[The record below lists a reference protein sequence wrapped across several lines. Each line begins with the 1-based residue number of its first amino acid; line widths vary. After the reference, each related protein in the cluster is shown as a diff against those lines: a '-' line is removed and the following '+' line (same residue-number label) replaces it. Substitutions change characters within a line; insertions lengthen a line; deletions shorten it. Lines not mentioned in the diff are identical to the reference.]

1 MKKERKKVLL
11 VWVMTLAM
19 LFGVL
24 QPAVGMNEV
33 RAEEGTVSEQNEVG
47 VKYEALPKEPMKT
60 SATASSYQDS
70 AQWGDG
76 NASLAFDGDVNKGWH
91 SQYDSK
97 TGPHWIQWSLGG
109 VHNIGRIAY
118 QVKGTGA
125 NGRFKEIKV
134 EVKNGEADW
143 QTVKE
148 ETLADVGQGGSC
160 NIDFDAVEAT
170 DVKITIKSSYNTYE
184 SGVLASA
191 GELEV
196 YKVVQEVPQG
206 TVNAK
211 INGVEV
217 GGESL
222 SDVITKSGVTDE
234 ITSIEFVSGTVTSE
248 DLALLKAKEKGI
260 FKTIETFKL
269 NLSDTLK
276 FVDKNGKNS
285 KVLPNSAFYNF
296 WALHTVELGG
306 FEEIGSQAFE
316 NTSSLVSVSI
326 PNAVK
331 IQNRAFYNGKKIK
344 ELNLDHVKE
353 IETEAFYQ
361 CNALTAL
368 NVPKV
373 LKIGEKAF
381 YGSKNL
387 KELQLPATLETLGD
401 SAFAVEQKNR
411 RKLNVTSERVTPPV
425 VTPGKNN
432 PFAYAVNST
441 LTVPAEA
448 REAYVNAE
456 RWGDPKNYK
465 WCSLQLEKDMTA
477 TDTYYIT
484 YHWEDQDNLA
494 GVRPNSVAPT
504 LIDESSASYGADT
517 QYRNV
522 TIQPGPVGQDYQYE
536 FTKVPRYNKRGEPA
550 KWKLNPGS
558 YSTNYEIKTEKTGD
572 YEFKATY
579 TLRTRKQDKTVSVN
593 WVGGDAENRPEI
605 KVQMKRQK
613 WSNTSAYDEGEEI
626 TLNMQ
631 NNYTHTWENMVEYES
646 GKDKYP
652 YYPIYSIEEIRAV
665 DGYEVTYSVEKNDKD
680 VYPFDETGNIVI
692 TCTGEAI
699 PEDVVKVNINKEREA
714 GGTSLEDAVAKA
726 GITADQVTSLEFVS
740 GKVTAGDLEYI
751 QKNVNQIQEFKCNLK
766 NGLTYEDKKGAQ
778 STVFPGWTFSEKASL
793 TTVEL
798 GGFTDIGSYAFWKT
812 KNLTSVKIEDAQ
824 IIKASAFSGAEKLT
838 EVNIPN
844 VTKISQWGF
853 SKCRN
858 LVTVNM
864 PKVEKIGPGAFLASG
879 YLNITLPASLK
890 SISGAAFGVAES
902 YGQPGEKV
910 EFHVV
915 MEGAT
920 PPTVEPE
927 HNENSPFKDAAQ
939 TSTLEV
945 PEGSEDTYLKSEFGD
960 EEKGT
965 WCNLPLKGISTDATV
980 TFDVNG
986 TLTTEKIPVGEMI
999 GDKLPENPEKN
1010 GFVFTGWNTAKDGSG
1025 QEVTDQTVVE
1035 GDMTVFAVFDDLKA
1049 TDTWT
1054 LVYHWE
1060 DQDNLAG
1067 VRPALL
1073 TPRLIDESSSAHA
1086 ADTQGNNVT
1095 FSPGPA
1101 PQDYVYTFEKVP
1113 RYNKVGEKAQWRVSP
1128 GTPAKNYKIT
1138 LEEAGERAYKAT
1150 YALNVRKQDKTVKV
1164 EWAGGDEANRPEIKV
1179 SFVKRGFINDWV
1191 TEIEEVVLNEENG
1204 YTHTWK
1210 DMVEYESGKEEY
1222 PYYPIYSIEAIETI
1236 DGYET
1241 TYSVEKMKDEDVY
1254 PFDENGQL
1262 VITNTAIDKQAPNV
1276 SVKGEG
1282 NGDRFRK
1289 ITGIAV
1295 HDTEGV
1301 KELKVNNTIT
1311 VINSKYKYLTDIE
1324 KLGVKEGENTAVV
1337 TDNAGNAK
1345 SVTFYYDTTA
1355 PTFNWIVDN
1364 KTQAQSKEV
1373 RLETSEEI
1381 QLPDEGWS
1389 LKGEENGVFV
1399 YVKTFY
1405 ANWKDKNFTV
1415 TDLAGNV
1422 SEPQFV
1428 EVKRIDNSRPT
1439 VVELTQDITDWT
1451 NKDVTVTIKTST
1463 DCVAP
1468 EGWKQVNKRTF
1479 TKVFHANGEY
1489 SVTLTSVTGV
1499 TGDAHLFSITNID
1512 KEAPVIDYAAIESAN
1527 GYRKEIPVNEG
1538 EEYTE
1543 EKLVEMFTKP
1553 EWVSDNSGTAT
1564 FKVDKWG
1571 LEHGLDGYQP
1581 FTSKTPGE
1589 YKVRFYAYDAAGNSS
1604 SFDVYVKVLEPEVEE
1619 RTTTVSYTV
1628 FIDGRVRTGQ
1638 WTHTGTE
1645 TGEFRFDLSMV
1656 KEDLPAS
1663 YELEEGEEGYRMLQY
1678 GDTTSV
1684 TFYLTR

>member
-1101 PQDYVYTFEKVP
+1101 PQDYVY
-1113 RYNKVGEKAQWRVSP
+1113 
-1128 GTPAKNYKIT
+1128 
-1138 LEEAGERAYKAT
+1138 
-1150 YALNVRKQDKTVKV
+1150 
-1164 EWAGGDEANRPEIKV
+1164 
-1179 SFVKRGFINDWV
+1179 
-1191 TEIEEVVLNEENG
+1191 
-1204 YTHTWK
+1204 
-1210 DMVEYESGKEEY
+1210 
-1222 PYYPIYSIEAIETI
+1222 
-1236 DGYET
+1236 
-1241 TYSVEKMKDEDVY
+1241 

-1479 TKVFHANGEY
+1479 TKVFNANGEY

-1589 YKVRFYAYDAAGNSS
+1589 YKVRFYAYDAAGNNS

>member
-1 MKKERKKVLL
+1 MKKERKRGLL
-11 VWVMTLAM
+11 AWVMAIAM
-19 LFGVL
+19 LAGVL
-24 QPAVGMNEV
+24 QPLTGFSDVQAKESESAQSKEAV
-33 RAEEGTVSEQNEVG
+33 Q
-47 VKYEALPKEPMKT
+47 YEALPKEPMKS
-60 SATASSYQDS
+60 SATASSFQDS
-70 AQWGDG
+70 PKWGDG
-76 NASLAFDGDVNKGWH
+76 NAALAFDGDVNKGWH

-109 VHNIGRIAY
+109 VYEIGRIGY
-118 QVKGTGA
+118 RVKGNGA
-125 NGRFKEIKV
+125 NGRFKDIKV
-134 EVKNGEADW
+134 EVKNGDTDW
-143 QTVKE
+143 AAVKQ
-148 ETLADVGQGGSC
+148 ETLQDVGQGGTS
-160 NIDFDAVEAT
+160 NIDFEPVQAT
-170 DVKITIKSSYNTYE
+170 DVRITISSSYNTNE
-184 SGVLASA
+184 TGVLASA
-191 GELEV
+191 GEIDV
-196 YKVVQEVPQG
+196 YKAVP
-206 TVNAK
+206 
-211 INGVEV
+211 
-217 GGESL
+217 
-222 SDVITKSGVTDE
+222 
-234 ITSIEFVSGTVTSE
+234 
-248 DLALLKAKEKGI
+248 DL
-260 FKTIETFKL
+260 
-269 NLSDTLK
+269 
-276 FVDKNGKNS
+276 
-285 KVLPNSAFYNF
+285 
-296 WALHTVELGG
+296 
-306 FEEIGSQAFE
+306 
-316 NTSSLVSVSI
+316 
-326 PNAVK
+326 
-331 IQNRAFYNGKKIK
+331 
-344 ELNLDHVKE
+344 
-353 IETEAFYQ
+353 
-361 CNALTAL
+361 
-368 NVPKV
+368 
-373 LKIGEKAF
+373 
-381 YGSKNL
+381 
-387 KELQLPATLETLGD
+387 
-401 SAFAVEQKNR
+401 
-411 RKLNVTSERVTPPV
+411 
-425 VTPGKNN
+425 
-432 PFAYAVNST
+432 
-441 LTVPAEA
+441 
-448 REAYVNAE
+448 
-456 RWGDPKNYK
+456 
-465 WCSLQLEKDMTA
+465 TA
-477 TDTYYIT
+477 TDVYHVTYY
-484 YHWEDQDNLA
+484 WEDQDNLA
-494 GVRPNSVAPT
+494 GVRPDKVAPT
-504 LIDESSASYGADT
+504 LVDESSPYYRAET
-517 QYRNV
+517 QYGNATV
-522 TIQPGPVGQDYQYE
+522 SPGPIRQGYQYT
-536 FTKVPRYNKRGEPA
+536 FKKVPRYNKRGELA
-550 KWKLNPGS
+550 QWKLNPGK
-558 YSTNYEIKTEKTGD
+558 YSANYQIQTEKTGD
-572 YEFKATY
+572 REFRATY
-579 TLRTRKQDKTVSVN
+579 TLNTRKQDKTIRVD
-593 WVGGDAENRPEI
+593 WGGADAADRPAI
-605 KVQMKRQK
+605 KLQLMYQK
-613 WSNTSAYDEGEEI
+613 WDGSFVFPVEGTKAI
-626 TLNMQ
+626 TLDAANH
-631 NNYTHTWENMVEYES
+631 YTYTWKDMVEYES
-646 GKDKYP
+646 GKEAFP
-652 YYPIYSIEEIRAV
+652 YQPIYSIEELEAI
-665 DGYEVTYSVEKNDKD
+665 DGYDITYSTEKNSRG
-680 VYPFDETGNIVI
+680 VYPFNTDGQLVI
-692 TCTGEAI
+692 TCTSTTPTPA
-699 PEDVVKVNINKEREA
+699 VTVKVNGQET
-714 GGTSLEDAVAKA
+714 GGASLEDAVAKA
-726 GITADQVTSLEFVS
+726 GVTADQVTSLEFVS
-740 GKVTAGDLEYI
+740 GTVTESDMEYI
-751 QKNVNQIQEFKCNLK
+751 ENNVNQIQEFKCNLK
-766 NGLTYEDKKGAQ
+766 DGLTYEDKKGAQ
-778 STVFPGWTFSEKASL
+778 STAFPGWTFSEKASL

-812 KNLTSVKIEDAQ
+812 TNLASVKIEDAQ
-824 IIKASAFSGAEKLT
+824 IIKESAFSGAEKLT

-902 YGQPGEKV
+902 YGQPGEKA

-915 MEGAT
+915 MESAT

-980 TFDVNG
+980 TFDVDG

-999 GDKLPENPEKN
+999 GDKLPENPEKK

-1101 PQDYVYTFEKVP
+1101 PQDYVYTFENVP
-1113 RYNKVGEKAQWRVSP
+1113 RYNKIGEKAQWRVSP
-1128 GTPAKNYKIT
+1128 GIPAKNYKIT
-1138 LEEAGERAYKAT
+1138 LEEAGEHSYKAT

-1179 SFVKRGFINDWV
+1179 RFVKRGFINDWV
-1191 TEIEEVVLNEENG
+1191 TEIEEVVLNAENG

-1222 PYYPIYSIEAIETI
+1222 PYYPIYSIEAIEMV

-1282 NGDRFRK
+1282 NGDRFRR

-1301 KELKVNNTIT
+1301 KELKVNDTIT

-1337 TDNAGNAK
+1337 TDNAGNEK
-1345 SVTFYYDTTA
+1345 SITFYYDTTA
-1355 PTFNWIVDN
+1355 PAFNWIVDN
-1364 KTQAQSKEV
+1364 NTQAQSKEV

-1399 YVKTFY
+1399 YVKTFT
-1405 ANWKDKNFTV
+1405 ANWKDKAFTV

-1489 SVTLTSVTGV
+1489 SVRLTSVTGV
-1499 TGDAHLFSITNID
+1499 QGDAYPFSITNID
-1512 KEAPVIDYAAIESAN
+1512 KEAPVIDYAAIEAAN

-1543 EKLVEMFTKP
+1543 EKLLEMFTKP

-1589 YKVRFYAYDAAGNSS
+1589 YKVRFYAYDAAGNNS
-1604 SFDVYVKVLEPEVEE
+1604 SFDVYVKVLEPEVPEVEE
-1619 RTTTVSYTV
+1619 RTTTVNYTV
-1628 FIDGRVRTGQ
+1628 FIDGRVRTGK

-1645 TGEFRFDLSMV
+1645 TGEFKFDLSMV
-1656 KEDLPAS
+1656 KGLPAS

>member
-1 MKKERKKVLL
+1 MKKERKRGLL
-11 VWVMTLAM
+11 AWVMAIAM
-19 LFGVL
+19 LAGVL
-24 QPAVGMNEV
+24 QPLTGFSDVQAKESESAQSKEAV
-33 RAEEGTVSEQNEVG
+33 Q
-47 VKYEALPKEPMKT
+47 YEALPKEPMKS
-60 SATASSYQDS
+60 SATASSFQDS
-70 AQWGDG
+70 PKWGDG
-76 NASLAFDGDVNKGWH
+76 NAALAFDGDVNKGWH

-109 VHNIGRIAY
+109 VYEIGRIGY
-118 QVKGTGA
+118 RVKGNGA
-125 NGRFKEIKV
+125 NGRFKDIKV
-134 EVKNGEADW
+134 EVKNGDTDW
-143 QTVKE
+143 AAVKQ
-148 ETLADVGQGGSC
+148 ETLQDVGQGGTS
-160 NIDFDAVEAT
+160 NIDFEPVQAT
-170 DVKITIKSSYNTYE
+170 DVRITISSSYNTNE
-184 SGVLASA
+184 TGVLASA
-191 GELEV
+191 GEIDV
-196 YKVVQEVPQG
+196 YKAVP
-206 TVNAK
+206 
-211 INGVEV
+211 
-217 GGESL
+217 
-222 SDVITKSGVTDE
+222 
-234 ITSIEFVSGTVTSE
+234 
-248 DLALLKAKEKGI
+248 DL
-260 FKTIETFKL
+260 
-269 NLSDTLK
+269 
-276 FVDKNGKNS
+276 
-285 KVLPNSAFYNF
+285 
-296 WALHTVELGG
+296 
-306 FEEIGSQAFE
+306 
-316 NTSSLVSVSI
+316 
-326 PNAVK
+326 
-331 IQNRAFYNGKKIK
+331 
-344 ELNLDHVKE
+344 
-353 IETEAFYQ
+353 
-361 CNALTAL
+361 
-368 NVPKV
+368 
-373 LKIGEKAF
+373 
-381 YGSKNL
+381 
-387 KELQLPATLETLGD
+387 
-401 SAFAVEQKNR
+401 
-411 RKLNVTSERVTPPV
+411 
-425 VTPGKNN
+425 
-432 PFAYAVNST
+432 
-441 LTVPAEA
+441 
-448 REAYVNAE
+448 
-456 RWGDPKNYK
+456 
-465 WCSLQLEKDMTA
+465 TA
-477 TDTYYIT
+477 TDVYHVTYY
-484 YHWEDQDNLA
+484 WEDQDNLA
-494 GVRPNSVAPT
+494 GVRPDKVAPT
-504 LIDESSASYGADT
+504 LVDESSPYYRAET
-517 QYRNV
+517 QYGNATV
-522 TIQPGPVGQDYQYE
+522 SPGPIRQGYQYT
-536 FTKVPRYNKRGEPA
+536 FKKVPRYNKRGELA
-550 KWKLNPGS
+550 QWKLNPGK
-558 YSTNYEIKTEKTGD
+558 YSANYQIQTEKTGD
-572 YEFKATY
+572 REFRATY
-579 TLRTRKQDKTVSVN
+579 TLNTRKQDKTIRVD
-593 WVGGDAENRPEI
+593 WGGADAADRPAI
-605 KVQMKRQK
+605 KLQLMYQK
-613 WSNTSAYDEGEEI
+613 WDGSFVFPVEGTKAI
-626 TLNMQ
+626 TLDAANH
-631 NNYTHTWENMVEYES
+631 YTYTWKDMVEYES
-646 GKDKYP
+646 GKEAFP
-652 YYPIYSIEEIRAV
+652 YQPIYSIEELEAI
-665 DGYEVTYSVEKNDKD
+665 DGYDITYSTEKNSRG
-680 VYPFDETGNIVI
+680 VYPFNTDGQLVI
-692 TCTGEAI
+692 TCTSTTPTPA
-699 PEDVVKVNINKEREA
+699 VTVKVNGQET
-714 GGTSLEDAVAKA
+714 GGASLEDAVAKA
-726 GITADQVTSLEFVS
+726 GVTADQVTSLEFVS
-740 GKVTAGDLEYI
+740 GTVTESDMEYI
-751 QKNVNQIQEFKCNLK
+751 ENNVNQIQEFKCNLK
-766 NGLTYEDKKGAQ
+766 DGLTYEDKKGAQ
-778 STVFPGWTFSEKASL
+778 STAFPGWTFSEKASL

-812 KNLTSVKIEDAQ
+812 TNLASVKIEDAQ
-824 IIKASAFSGAEKLT
+824 IIKESAFSGAEKLT

-902 YGQPGEKV
+902 YGQPGEKA

-915 MEGAT
+915 MESAT

-980 TFDVNG
+980 TFDVDG

-999 GDKLPENPEKN
+999 GDKLPENPEKK

-1101 PQDYVYTFEKVP
+1101 PQDYVYTFENVP
-1113 RYNKVGEKAQWRVSP
+1113 RYNKIGEKAQWRVSP
-1128 GTPAKNYKIT
+1128 GIPAKNYKIT
-1138 LEEAGERAYKAT
+1138 LEEAGEHSYKAT

-1179 SFVKRGFINDWV
+1179 RFVKRGFINDWV
-1191 TEIEEVVLNEENG
+1191 TEIEEVVLNAENG

-1222 PYYPIYSIEAIETI
+1222 PYYPIYSIEAIEMV

-1282 NGDRFRK
+1282 NGDRFRR

-1301 KELKVNNTIT
+1301 KELKVNDTIT

-1337 TDNAGNAK
+1337 TDNAGNEK
-1345 SVTFYYDTTA
+1345 SITFYYDTTA
-1355 PTFNWIVDN
+1355 PAFNWIVDN
-1364 KTQAQSKEV
+1364 NTQAQSKEV

-1399 YVKTFY
+1399 YVKTFT
-1405 ANWKDKNFTV
+1405 ANWKDKAFTV

-1463 DCVAP
+1463 DCAAP

-1499 TGDAHLFSITNID
+1499 QGDAYPFSITNID
-1512 KEAPVIDYAAIESAN
+1512 KEAPVIDYAAIEAAN

-1553 EWVSDNSGTAT
+1553 EWVSDNSGTAA

-1589 YKVRFYAYDAAGNSS
+1589 YKVRFYAYDAAGNNS
-1604 SFDVYVKVLEPEVEE
+1604 SFDVYVKVLEPEVPEVEE
-1619 RTTTVSYTV
+1619 RTTTVNYTV

-1645 TGEFRFDLSMV
+1645 TGEFKFDLSMV
-1656 KEDLPAS
+1656 KGLPAS

>member
-1 MKKERKKVLL
+1 MKKERKRGLL
-11 VWVMTLAM
+11 AWVMAIAM
-19 LFGVL
+19 LAGVL
-24 QPAVGMNEV
+24 QPLTGFSDVQAKESKSAQSKEAV
-33 RAEEGTVSEQNEVG
+33 Q
-47 VKYEALPKEPMKT
+47 YEALPKEPMKS
-60 SATASSYQDS
+60 SATASSFQDS
-70 AQWGDG
+70 PKWGDG
-76 NASLAFDGDVNKGWH
+76 NAALAFDGDVNKGWH

-109 VHNIGRIAY
+109 VYEIGRIGY
-118 QVKGTGA
+118 RVKGNGA
-125 NGRFKEIKV
+125 NGRFKDIKV
-134 EVKNGEADW
+134 EVKNGDTDW
-143 QTVKE
+143 AAVKQ
-148 ETLADVGQGGSC
+148 ETLQDVGQGGTS
-160 NIDFDAVEAT
+160 NIDFEPVQAT
-170 DVKITIKSSYNTYE
+170 DVRITISSSYNTNE
-184 SGVLASA
+184 TGVLASA
-191 GELEV
+191 GEIDV
-196 YKVVQEVPQG
+196 YKAVP
-206 TVNAK
+206 
-211 INGVEV
+211 
-217 GGESL
+217 
-222 SDVITKSGVTDE
+222 
-234 ITSIEFVSGTVTSE
+234 
-248 DLALLKAKEKGI
+248 DL
-260 FKTIETFKL
+260 
-269 NLSDTLK
+269 
-276 FVDKNGKNS
+276 
-285 KVLPNSAFYNF
+285 
-296 WALHTVELGG
+296 
-306 FEEIGSQAFE
+306 
-316 NTSSLVSVSI
+316 
-326 PNAVK
+326 
-331 IQNRAFYNGKKIK
+331 
-344 ELNLDHVKE
+344 
-353 IETEAFYQ
+353 
-361 CNALTAL
+361 
-368 NVPKV
+368 
-373 LKIGEKAF
+373 
-381 YGSKNL
+381 
-387 KELQLPATLETLGD
+387 
-401 SAFAVEQKNR
+401 
-411 RKLNVTSERVTPPV
+411 
-425 VTPGKNN
+425 
-432 PFAYAVNST
+432 
-441 LTVPAEA
+441 
-448 REAYVNAE
+448 
-456 RWGDPKNYK
+456 
-465 WCSLQLEKDMTA
+465 TA
-477 TDTYYIT
+477 TDVYHVTYY
-484 YHWEDQDNLA
+484 WEDQDNLA
-494 GVRPNSVAPT
+494 GVRPDKVAPT
-504 LIDESSASYGADT
+504 LVDESSPYYRAET
-517 QYRNV
+517 QYGNATV
-522 TIQPGPVGQDYQYE
+522 SPGPIRQGYQYT
-536 FTKVPRYNKRGEPA
+536 FKKVPRYNKRGELA
-550 KWKLNPGS
+550 QWKLNPGK
-558 YSTNYEIKTEKTGD
+558 YSANYQIQTEKTGD
-572 YEFKATY
+572 REFRATY
-579 TLRTRKQDKTVSVN
+579 TLNTRKQDKTIRVD
-593 WVGGDAENRPEI
+593 WAGADAADRPTI
-605 KVQMKRQK
+605 KLQLMYQK
-613 WSNTSAYDEGEEI
+613 WDGSFVFPVEGTKAI
-626 TLNMQ
+626 TLDAANH
-631 NNYTHTWENMVEYES
+631 YTYTWKDMVEYES
-646 GKDKYP
+646 GKEAFP
-652 YYPIYSIEEIRAV
+652 YQPIYSIEELEAI
-665 DGYEVTYSVEKNDKD
+665 DGYDITYSTEKNSRG
-680 VYPFDETGNIVI
+680 VYPFNTDGQLVI
-692 TCTGEAI
+692 TCTSTTPTPA
-699 PEDVVKVNINKEREA
+699 VTVKVNGQET
-714 GGTSLEDAVAKA
+714 GGASLEDAVAKA
-726 GITADQVTSLEFVS
+726 GVTADQVTSLEFVS
-740 GKVTAGDLEYI
+740 GTVTESDMEYI
-751 QKNVNQIQEFKCNLK
+751 ENNVNQIQEFKCNLK
-766 NGLTYEDKKGAQ
+766 DGLTYEDKKGAQ
-778 STVFPGWTFSEKASL
+778 STAFPGWTFSEKASL

-812 KNLTSVKIEDAQ
+812 TNLASVKIEDAQ
-824 IIKASAFSGAEKLT
+824 IIKESAFSGAEKLT

-902 YGQPGEKV
+902 YGQPGEKA

-915 MEGAT
+915 MESAT

-980 TFDVNG
+980 TFDVDG

-999 GDKLPENPEKN
+999 GDKLPENPEKK

-1101 PQDYVYTFEKVP
+1101 PQDYVYTFENVP
-1113 RYNKVGEKAQWRVSP
+1113 RYNKIGEKAQWRVSP
-1128 GTPAKNYKIT
+1128 GIPAKNYKIT
-1138 LEEAGERAYKAT
+1138 LEEAGEHSYKAT

-1179 SFVKRGFINDWV
+1179 RFVKRGFINDWV
-1191 TEIEEVVLNEENG
+1191 TEIEEVVLNAENG

-1222 PYYPIYSIEAIETI
+1222 PYYPIYSIEAIEMV

-1282 NGDRFRK
+1282 NGDRFRR

-1301 KELKVNNTIT
+1301 KELKVNDTIT

-1324 KLGVKEGENTAVV
+1324 KLDVKEGENTAVV
-1337 TDNAGNAK
+1337 TDNAGNEK
-1345 SVTFYYDTTA
+1345 SITFYYDTTA
-1355 PTFNWIVDN
+1355 PAFNWIVDN
-1364 KTQAQSKEV
+1364 DTQAQSKEV

-1389 LKGEENGVFV
+1389 LKGEANGVFV
-1399 YVKTFY
+1399 YVKTFT
-1405 ANWKDKNFTV
+1405 ANWKDKAFTV

-1428 EVKRIDNSRPT
+1428 EVKRIDNSKPT

-1499 TGDAHLFSITNID
+1499 QGDAYPFSITNID
-1512 KEAPVIDYAAIESAN
+1512 KEAPVIDYAAIEAAN

-1543 EKLVEMFTKP
+1543 EKLLEMFTKP

-1589 YKVRFYAYDAAGNSS
+1589 YKVRFYAYDAAGNNS

-1619 RTTTVSYTV
+1619 RTTTVNYTV

-1656 KEDLPAS
+1656 KNLPAS

>member
-1 MKKERKKVLL
+1 
-11 VWVMTLAM
+11 M

-184 SGVLASA
+184 SGVLVSA

-269 NLSDTLK
+269 NLSDTVK

-373 LKIGEKAF
+373 LKIGKKAF

-927 HNENSPFKDAAQ
+927 HNENSPFKDTAQ

-1101 PQDYVYTFEKVP
+1101 PQDY
-1113 RYNKVGEKAQWRVSP
+1113 
-1128 GTPAKNYKIT
+1128 
-1138 LEEAGERAYKAT
+1138 
-1150 YALNVRKQDKTVKV
+1150 
-1164 EWAGGDEANRPEIKV
+1164 
-1179 SFVKRGFINDWV
+1179 
-1191 TEIEEVVLNEENG
+1191 
-1204 YTHTWK
+1204 
-1210 DMVEYESGKEEY
+1210 
-1222 PYYPIYSIEAIETI
+1222 
-1236 DGYET
+1236 
-1241 TYSVEKMKDEDVY
+1241 VY

-1479 TKVFHANGEY
+1479 TKVFNANGEY

-1512 KEAPVIDYAAIESAN
+1512 KEAPVIDYAAIEAAN

-1589 YKVRFYAYDAAGNSS
+1589 YKVRFYAYDAAGNNS

-1619 RTTTVSYTV
+1619 RTTTVNYTV
-1628 FIDGRVRTGQ
+1628 FIDGRVRTG
-1638 WTHTGTE
+1638 
-1645 TGEFRFDLSMV
+1645 
-1656 KEDLPAS
+1656 
-1663 YELEEGEEGYRMLQY
+1663 
-1678 GDTTSV
+1678 
-1684 TFYLTR
+1684 

>member
-1 MKKERKKVLL
+1 
-11 VWVMTLAM
+11 MTLAM

-184 SGVLASA
+184 SGVLVSA

-269 NLSDTLK
+269 NLSDTVK

-373 LKIGEKAF
+373 LKIGKKAF

-927 HNENSPFKDAAQ
+927 HNENSPFKDTAQ

-1101 PQDYVYTFEKVP
+1101 PQDY
-1113 RYNKVGEKAQWRVSP
+1113 
-1128 GTPAKNYKIT
+1128 
-1138 LEEAGERAYKAT
+1138 
-1150 YALNVRKQDKTVKV
+1150 
-1164 EWAGGDEANRPEIKV
+1164 
-1179 SFVKRGFINDWV
+1179 
-1191 TEIEEVVLNEENG
+1191 
-1204 YTHTWK
+1204 
-1210 DMVEYESGKEEY
+1210 
-1222 PYYPIYSIEAIETI
+1222 
-1236 DGYET
+1236 
-1241 TYSVEKMKDEDVY
+1241 VY

-1479 TKVFHANGEY
+1479 TKVFNANGEY

-1553 EWVSDNSGTAT
+1553 EWVKDNSGTAA

-1656 KEDLPAS
+1656 KNLPAS

>member
-1 MKKERKKVLL
+1 MKKERKRGLL
-11 VWVMTLAM
+11 AWVMAIAM
-19 LFGVL
+19 LAGVL
-24 QPAVGMNEV
+24 QPLTGFSDVQAKESESAQSKEAV
-33 RAEEGTVSEQNEVG
+33 Q
-47 VKYEALPKEPMKT
+47 YEALPKEPMKS
-60 SATASSYQDS
+60 SATASSFQDS
-70 AQWGDG
+70 PKWGDG
-76 NASLAFDGDVNKGWH
+76 NAALAFDGDVNKGWH

-109 VHNIGRIAY
+109 VYEIGRIGY
-118 QVKGTGA
+118 RVKGNGA
-125 NGRFKEIKV
+125 NGRFKDIKV
-134 EVKNGEADW
+134 EVKNGDTDW
-143 QTVKE
+143 AAVKQ
-148 ETLADVGQGGSC
+148 ETLQDVGQGGTS
-160 NIDFDAVEAT
+160 NIDFEPVQAT
-170 DVKITIKSSYNTYE
+170 DVRITISSSYNTNE
-184 SGVLASA
+184 TGVLASA
-191 GELEV
+191 GEIDV
-196 YKVVQEVPQG
+196 YKAVP
-206 TVNAK
+206 
-211 INGVEV
+211 
-217 GGESL
+217 
-222 SDVITKSGVTDE
+222 
-234 ITSIEFVSGTVTSE
+234 
-248 DLALLKAKEKGI
+248 DL
-260 FKTIETFKL
+260 
-269 NLSDTLK
+269 
-276 FVDKNGKNS
+276 
-285 KVLPNSAFYNF
+285 
-296 WALHTVELGG
+296 
-306 FEEIGSQAFE
+306 
-316 NTSSLVSVSI
+316 
-326 PNAVK
+326 
-331 IQNRAFYNGKKIK
+331 
-344 ELNLDHVKE
+344 
-353 IETEAFYQ
+353 
-361 CNALTAL
+361 
-368 NVPKV
+368 
-373 LKIGEKAF
+373 
-381 YGSKNL
+381 
-387 KELQLPATLETLGD
+387 
-401 SAFAVEQKNR
+401 
-411 RKLNVTSERVTPPV
+411 
-425 VTPGKNN
+425 
-432 PFAYAVNST
+432 
-441 LTVPAEA
+441 
-448 REAYVNAE
+448 
-456 RWGDPKNYK
+456 
-465 WCSLQLEKDMTA
+465 TA
-477 TDTYYIT
+477 TDVYHVTYY
-484 YHWEDQDNLA
+484 WEDQDNLA
-494 GVRPNSVAPT
+494 GVRPDKVAPT
-504 LIDESSASYGADT
+504 LVDESSPYYRAET
-517 QYRNV
+517 QYGNATV
-522 TIQPGPVGQDYQYE
+522 SPGPIRQGYQYT
-536 FTKVPRYNKRGEPA
+536 FKKVPRYNKRGELA
-550 KWKLNPGS
+550 QWKLNPGK
-558 YSTNYEIKTEKTGD
+558 YSANYQIQTEKTGD
-572 YEFKATY
+572 REFRATY
-579 TLRTRKQDKTVSVN
+579 TLNTRKQDKTIRVD
-593 WVGGDAENRPEI
+593 WGGADAADRPAI
-605 KVQMKRQK
+605 KLQLMYQK
-613 WSNTSAYDEGEEI
+613 WDGSFVFPVEGTKAI
-626 TLNMQ
+626 TLDAANH
-631 NNYTHTWENMVEYES
+631 YTYTWKDMVEYES
-646 GKDKYP
+646 GKEAFP
-652 YYPIYSIEEIRAV
+652 YQPIYSIEELEAI
-665 DGYEVTYSVEKNDKD
+665 DGYDITYSTEKNSRG
-680 VYPFDETGNIVI
+680 VYPFNTDGQLVI
-692 TCTGEAI
+692 TCTSTTPTPA
-699 PEDVVKVNINKEREA
+699 VTVKVNGQET
-714 GGTSLEDAVAKA
+714 GGASLEDAVAKA
-726 GITADQVTSLEFVS
+726 GVTADQVTSLEFVS
-740 GKVTAGDLEYI
+740 GTVTESDMEYI
-751 QKNVNQIQEFKCNLK
+751 ENNVNQIQEFKCNLK
-766 NGLTYEDKKGAQ
+766 DGLTYEDKKGAQ
-778 STVFPGWTFSEKASL
+778 STAFPGWTFSEKASL

-812 KNLTSVKIEDAQ
+812 TNLASVKIEDAQ
-824 IIKASAFSGAEKLT
+824 IIKESAFSGAEKLT

-902 YGQPGEKV
+902 YGQPGEKA

-915 MEGAT
+915 MESAT

-980 TFDVNG
+980 TFDVDG

-999 GDKLPENPEKN
+999 GDKLPENPEKK

-1101 PQDYVYTFEKVP
+1101 PQDYVYTFENVP
-1113 RYNKVGEKAQWRVSP
+1113 RYNKIGEKAQWRVSP
-1128 GTPAKNYKIT
+1128 GIPAKNYKIT
-1138 LEEAGERAYKAT
+1138 LEEAGEHSYKAT

-1179 SFVKRGFINDWV
+1179 RFVKRGFINDWV
-1191 TEIEEVVLNEENG
+1191 TEIEEVVLNAENG

-1222 PYYPIYSIEAIETI
+1222 PYYPIYSIEAIEMV

-1282 NGDRFRK
+1282 NGDRFRR

-1301 KELKVNNTIT
+1301 KELKVNDTIT

-1337 TDNAGNAK
+1337 TDNAGNEK
-1345 SVTFYYDTTA
+1345 SITFYYDTTA
-1355 PTFNWIVDN
+1355 PAFNWIVDN
-1364 KTQAQSKEV
+1364 NTQAQSKEV

-1399 YVKTFY
+1399 YVKTFT
-1405 ANWKDKNFTV
+1405 ANWKDKAFTV

-1499 TGDAHLFSITNID
+1499 QGDAYPFSITNID
-1512 KEAPVIDYAAIESAN
+1512 KEAPVIDYAAIEAAN

-1543 EKLVEMFTKP
+1543 EKLLEMFTKP

-1589 YKVRFYAYDAAGNSS
+1589 YKVRFYAYDAAGNNS
-1604 SFDVYVKVLEPEVEE
+1604 SFDVYVKVLEPEVPEVEE
-1619 RTTTVSYTV
+1619 RTTTVNYTV

-1645 TGEFRFDLSMV
+1645 TGEFKFDLSMV
-1656 KEDLPAS
+1656 KGLPAS

>member
-1 MKKERKKVLL
+1 MKKERKRGLL
-11 VWVMTLAM
+11 AWVMAIAM
-19 LFGVL
+19 LAGVL
-24 QPAVGMNEV
+24 QPLTGFSDVQAKESESKSAQSKEAV
-33 RAEEGTVSEQNEVG
+33 Q
-47 VKYEALPKEPMKT
+47 YEALPKEPMKS
-60 SATASSYQDS
+60 SATASSFQDS
-70 AQWGDG
+70 PQWGDG
-76 NASLAFDGDVNKGWH
+76 NATLAFDGDVNKGWH

-109 VHNIGRIAY
+109 VYEIGRIGY
-118 QVKGTGA
+118 RVKGNGA
-125 NGRFKEIKV
+125 NGRFKDIKV
-134 EVKNGEADW
+134 EVKNGDTDW
-143 QTVKE
+143 AAVKQ
-148 ETLADVGQGGSC
+148 ETLQDVGQGGTS
-160 NIDFDAVEAT
+160 NIDFEPVQAT
-170 DVKITIKSSYNTYE
+170 DVRITISSSYNTNE
-184 SGVLASA
+184 TGVLASA
-191 GELEV
+191 GEIDV
-196 YKVVQEVPQG
+196 YKAVP
-206 TVNAK
+206 
-211 INGVEV
+211 
-217 GGESL
+217 
-222 SDVITKSGVTDE
+222 
-234 ITSIEFVSGTVTSE
+234 
-248 DLALLKAKEKGI
+248 DL
-260 FKTIETFKL
+260 
-269 NLSDTLK
+269 
-276 FVDKNGKNS
+276 
-285 KVLPNSAFYNF
+285 
-296 WALHTVELGG
+296 
-306 FEEIGSQAFE
+306 
-316 NTSSLVSVSI
+316 
-326 PNAVK
+326 
-331 IQNRAFYNGKKIK
+331 
-344 ELNLDHVKE
+344 
-353 IETEAFYQ
+353 
-361 CNALTAL
+361 
-368 NVPKV
+368 
-373 LKIGEKAF
+373 
-381 YGSKNL
+381 
-387 KELQLPATLETLGD
+387 
-401 SAFAVEQKNR
+401 
-411 RKLNVTSERVTPPV
+411 
-425 VTPGKNN
+425 
-432 PFAYAVNST
+432 
-441 LTVPAEA
+441 
-448 REAYVNAE
+448 
-456 RWGDPKNYK
+456 
-465 WCSLQLEKDMTA
+465 TA
-477 TDTYYIT
+477 TDVYHVTYY
-484 YHWEDQDNLA
+484 WEDQDNLA
-494 GVRPNSVAPT
+494 RVRPDKVAPT
-504 LIDESSASYGADT
+504 LVDESSPYYRAET
-517 QYRNV
+517 QYGNATV
-522 TIQPGPVGQDYQYE
+522 SPGPIRQGYQYT
-536 FTKVPRYNKRGEPA
+536 FKKVPRYNKRGELA
-550 KWKLNPGS
+550 QWKLNPGK
-558 YSTNYEIKTEKTGD
+558 YSTNYQIQTEKTGD
-572 YEFKATY
+572 REFRATY
-579 TLRTRKQDKTVSVN
+579 TLNTRKQDKTIRVD
-593 WVGGDAENRPEI
+593 WVGADAADRPAI
-605 KVQMKRQK
+605 KLQLMYQK
-613 WSNTSAYDEGEEI
+613 WDGSFVFPVEGTKAI
-626 TLNMQ
+626 TLDAA
-631 NNYTHTWENMVEYES
+631 NNYTYTWKDMVEYES
-646 GKDKYP
+646 GKEAFP
-652 YYPIYSIEEIRAV
+652 YQPIYSIEELEAI
-665 DGYEVTYSVEKNDKD
+665 DGYDITYSTEKNSRG
-680 VYPFDETGNIVI
+680 VYPFNTDGQLVI
-692 TCTGEAI
+692 TCTSTTPTPAA
-699 PEDVVKVNINKEREA
+699 VVTVKVNGQET
-714 GGTSLEDAVAKA
+714 GGASLEDAVAKA
-726 GITADQVTSLEFVS
+726 GVTADQVTSLEFVS
-740 GKVTAGDLEYI
+740 GTVTESDMEYI
-751 QKNVNQIQEFKCNLK
+751 ENNVNQIQEFKCNLK
-766 NGLTYEDKKGAQ
+766 DGLTYEDKKGAQ
-778 STVFPGWTFSEKASL
+778 STAFPGWTFSEKASL

-812 KNLTSVKIEDAQ
+812 KNLASVKIEDAQ
-824 IIKASAFSGAEKLT
+824 IIKESAFSGAEKLT

-902 YGQPGEKV
+902 YGQPGEKA

-915 MEGAT
+915 MESAT

-980 TFDVNG
+980 TFDVDG

-999 GDKLPENPEKN
+999 GDKLPENPEKK

-1101 PQDYVYTFEKVP
+1101 PQDYVYTFENVP

-1128 GTPAKNYKIT
+1128 GIPAKNYKIT
-1138 LEEAGERAYKAT
+1138 LEEAGEHAYKAT

-1179 SFVKRGFINDWV
+1179 RFVKRGFINDWV
-1191 TEIEEVVLNEENG
+1191 TEIEEVVLNAENG

-1222 PYYPIYSIEAIETI
+1222 PYYPIYSIEAIEMV

-1282 NGDRFRK
+1282 NGDRFRR

-1301 KELKVNNTIT
+1301 KELKVNDTIT

-1337 TDNAGNAK
+1337 TDNAGNEK
-1345 SVTFYYDTTA
+1345 SITFYYDTTA

-1364 KTQAQSKEV
+1364 NTQAQSKEV

-1399 YVKTFY
+1399 YVKTFT
-1405 ANWKDKNFTV
+1405 ANWKDKAFTV

-1422 SEPQFV
+1422 SEPKFV
-1428 EVKRIDNSRPT
+1428 EVKRIDNSKPT

-1463 DCVAP
+1463 DCAAP

-1499 TGDAHLFSITNID
+1499 QGDAYPFSITNID
-1512 KEAPVIDYAAIESAN
+1512 KEAPVIDYAAIEAAN

-1543 EKLVEMFTKP
+1543 EQLAEMFTKP
-1553 EWVSDNSGTAT
+1553 EWVSDNSGTAA

-1589 YKVRFYAYDAAGNSS
+1589 YKVRFYAYDAAGNNS
-1604 SFDVYVKVLEPEVEE
+1604 SFDVYVKVLEPEVPEVEE
-1619 RTTTVSYTV
+1619 RTTTVNYTV

-1645 TGEFRFDLSMV
+1645 TGEFKFDLSMV
-1656 KEDLPAS
+1656 KGLPAS